1 MIANTEMTEASF
13 PDEPHIERISQALWA
28 REPAGSAALL
38 VGAGFSRN
46 ATPVRKSVGSMPG
59 WNDIYL
65 TMVDQLYPAP
75 SIRRDEADSAGFG
88 QAPHRDWLLNQVGA
102 TSAYLRVAEEF
113 EAQFGRDALD
123 KLILRHVPDRQFVPG
138 KLHQM
143 LVQLPWADIMTTNWD
158 TLLERAADSAEERVY
173 DVLRTV
179 EEIPEA
185 RAPRIIKLHGSFPA
199 HRPFVFTEE
208 DFRTY
213 PIRSG
218 AFVNLAQ
225 QLAMENTLVLLGFSG
240 DDPNFLFW
248 SGWVRDRLGPKAPL
262 IYLVGVLGL
271 SAPKRKMLESRRIQP
286 IDLAQLPLFDSWPA
300 GRRMEHAHQWFLE
313 RMREAEPYPAQRW
326 PRPPAG
332 FVPPLAF
339 VTPRL
344 DPRAPLPDP
353 ETTGHAQAVDT
364 LRKLVPQWRQNRSV
378 FPGWIVPP
386 LDTSELLW
394 GRIDRSIYDIIRGLR
409 AVEEDERL
417 EALFEL
423 NWQLET
429 ALAPLILTVDDLVVE
444 LLDAIVGRYDGL
456 DVNQAAH
463 FRALAAAIVRH
474 AREENDP
481 ALFNR
486 WADWLEANVD
496 DQDGDA
502 LDRLTYERILW
513 HRAELDV
520 DKLDELVTAW
530 EIRGDRFSLLRKA
543 GLLADLGR
551 DGEAADLSAQALN
564 LIRAQTLRGSQDI
577 AAWSRETFALLFRSS
592 VLYGE
597 LGRWAENKA
606 VRDRFD
612 LRQDQLQARGCPG
625 KRDFF
630 ELIGRLAQATP
641 PVREPIERTQKFDPG
656 AFNITHHLGGVDP
669 RAQRLIAYQALR
681 FQEETGLPVRIGN
694 TGVTSQILSEAA
706 RWLMDVAPTRAIDAF
721 LRAAPGPTSKP
732 FDNILTRSTVA
743 RMDATEADRLIDR
756 LIRLI
761 DAARVR
767 IETGAPEAGF
777 WRDRLKSTVEI
788 ASRVILRAPAR
799 APQLLRICLSLHADT
814 RFTGR
819 MALGN
824 ELRHLARR
832 SIEAAAASD
841 RDAMVLALFQSA
853 IPPNVGDYASDAA
866 DVVAGLS
873 RDYATMTTNSKWRD
887 VVTQTVGSL
896 TDPCRRSA
904 ASSRINWLL
913 DANLLD
919 EDDRRL
925 LGDALWA
932 PPHMDGGLPGDTVF
946 YPSSF
951 LLLPRPAHIDVE
963 AAVSAALLTGAP
975 LTDKVVAEGA
985 LAYAYG
991 QKEFQLDEDGLLGEI
1006 ARLHAFVADHPPP
1019 PVYPDILGDDRTDIV
1034 VHSSEMAASLAKRAE
1049 RHPSAIGPIRELFA
1063 LDRHPLR
1070 IEPAL
1075 PALVRMG
1082 MLEKAE
1088 AAQRLRE
1095 LLADRSTIGSE
1106 LLGGFIGNVVDGQ
1119 GCEPTFEAAM
1129 WSEIAQAIT
1138 VRRPAPL
1145 ARLLRFTAHVM
1156 REDAGRIPVTL
1167 DEMLSVGLALILD
1180 ETKAEAPA
1188 AHLEYDPSLVRY
1200 FGAVLV
1206 TAMAQRHRGDPN
1218 VQSAWSDAI
1227 VTDPLPDIR
1236 RARDK
1241 ALEGVLGTTAPGE
1254 RAGE

>member
-1 MIANTEMTEASF
+1 MIANTERTDALL

-28 REPAGSAALL
+28 REPVGSAALL

-75 SIRRDEADSAGFG
+75 PIGRDEAASPGSG
-88 QAPHRDWLLNQVGA
+88 HAPHRDWLLKQVGA

-158 TLLERAADSAEERVY
+158 TLLERAADRAEERVY

-286 IDLAQLPLFDSWPA
+286 IDLAQLPPFESWPA
-300 GRRMEHAHQWFLE
+300 SRRMEHAHQWFLE

-353 ETTGHAQAVDT
+353 ETTGHGPAVET
-364 LRKLVPQWRQNRSV
+364 LRRLVPQWRQNRSV

-429 ALAPLILTVDDLVVE
+429 ALAPLILTVDDIIVE
-444 LLDAIVGRYDGL
+444 LLDAMVGRYDDL
-456 DVNQAAH
+456 DAGQAAH
-463 FRALAAAIVRH
+463 FRALVAAIIRH
-474 AREENDP
+474 AREEND
-481 ALFNR
+481 AVLFTR
-486 WADWLEANVD
+486 WADWLDTKID
-496 DQDGDA
+496 DQDGVTF
-502 LDRLTYERILW
+502 DRLTYERILW

-530 EIRGDRFSLLRKA
+530 EIRGDSFSLLRKA

-551 DGEAADLSAQALN
+551 DSAAADLSAQALN

-577 AAWSRETFALLFRSS
+577 AAWSRESFALLFRSS
-592 VLYGE
+592 VLFGE
-597 LGRWAENKA
+597 LGRWAETKA

-612 LRQDQLQARGCPG
+612 LRQDQLQSRGCPG

-630 ELIGRLAQATP
+630 RLIDRLAQAIP

-656 AFNITHHLGGVDP
+656 TFNVTHHLSGVDP
-669 RAQRLIAYQALR
+669 RIQRLIAYQALR

-721 LRAAPGPTSKP
+721 LRAASSLSSKP
-732 FDNILTRSTVA
+732 FDKILTRSAVA
-743 RMDATEADRLIDR
+743 RMNAAEADRLIDR

-761 DAARVR
+761 DAARAR
-767 IETGAPEAGF
+767 IAARAPEAGF

-799 APQLLRICLSLHADT
+799 APQLLKICLSLYADT
-814 RFTGR
+814 RFTR
-819 MALGN
+819 KMALGN

-832 SIEAAAASD
+832 SIEAASASD

-873 RDYATMTTNSKWRD
+873 RDYATMATNSEWRE

-896 TDPCRRSA
+896 TDPSTRSA

-932 PPHMDGGLPGDTVF
+932 PAHMDGRLPGDTVF

-951 LLLPRPAHIDVE
+951 LLLPRPAHVDVG
-963 AAVSAALLTGAP
+963 AAVSAALLTRAP
-975 LTDKVVAEGA
+975 LTDNVVAEGA

-1006 ARLHAFVADHPPP
+1006 ARLHAFVADHAPPP
-1019 PVYPDILGDDRTDIV
+1019 EHPDILGDDRTDIV
-1034 VHSSEMAASLAKRAE
+1034 VHSSEMAASLAQRAE
-1049 RHPSAIGPIRELFA
+1049 HRPSAIEPIRKLFA

-1075 PALVRMG
+1075 SILVRMG

-1156 REDAGRIPVTL
+1156 REDAGRIPARL

-1180 ETKAEAPA
+1180 ETKTESPA
-1188 AHLEYDPSLVRY
+1188 RHLEYDPSLVRY

-1227 VTDPLPDIR
+1227 DTDSLPDTR

-1241 ALEGVLGTTAPGE
+1241 ALEGVLGITAPGE
-1254 RAGE
+1254 GAGE

>member
-1 MIANTEMTEASF
+1 MIANTEMADARF

-28 REPAGSAALL
+28 REPVGSAALL

-65 TMVDQLYPAP
+65 TMVDQLYPGAP
-75 SIRRDEADSAGFG
+75 TGHDQAASAGSG
-88 QAPHRDWLLNQVGA
+88 QAPHRDWLLKQVGA

-248 SGWVRDRLGPKAPL
+248 SGWVRDRLGPKSPL

-286 IDLAQLPLFDSWPA
+286 IDLAQLPLFDSWPV

-313 RMREAEPYPAQRW
+313 RMRESEPYPAQRW

-429 ALAPLILTVDDLVVE
+429 ALAPLILTVDDVIVE
-444 LLDAIVGRYDGL
+444 LLDAMVGRYDGL
-456 DVNQAAH
+456 EINQAAH
-463 FRALAAAIVRH
+463 FRALAAAVVRH

-481 ALFNR
+481 VLFNQ
-486 WADWLEANVD
+486 WADWLDANVD

-530 EIRGDRFSLLRKA
+530 EIRGDSFSLLRKA

-577 AAWSRETFALLFRSS
+577 AAWSRESFALLFRSS
-592 VLYGE
+592 VLYGD

-612 LRQDQLQARGCPG
+612 LRQDQLQARGCSG

-630 ELIGRLAQATP
+630 ELIGRLAQAAP
-641 PVREPIERTQKFDPG
+641 PMREPIERTKKFDLG
-656 AFNITHHLGGVDP
+656 AFNVTHHLGGVDP
-669 RAQRLIAYQALR
+669 RVQRLIAYQALR

-721 LRAAPGPTSKP
+721 LRVAPGSTSKP
-732 FDNILTRSTVA
+732 FDKILTRTTVA
-743 RMDATEADRLIDR
+743 RMHLAEADRLIDR

-761 DAARVR
+761 DAARLR
-767 IETGAPEAGF
+767 IEAGAPEAAF

-788 ASRVILRAPAR
+788 ASRIVLRASDR
-799 APQLLRICLSLHADT
+799 APQLLGICLLLHADT
-814 RFTGR
+814 RFTGK

-824 ELRHLARR
+824 ELWHLAHR
-832 SIEAAAASD
+832 SIEASAASD
-841 RDAMVLALFQSA
+841 RDAMILALFQSA
-853 IPPNVGDYASDAA
+853 IPPNVGGYASDVSDLA
-866 DVVAGLS
+866 AGLS
-873 RDYATMTTNSKWRD
+873 HDYAVTNTSAEWRE
-887 VVTQTVGSL
+887 VVAQSIRSL
-896 TDPCRRSA
+896 TDPSTRRA

-913 DANLLD
+913 DASLLD

-925 LGDALWA
+925 LGEALWA
-932 PPHMDGGLPGDTVF
+932 PAHLDSGLPGGTVF

-951 LLLPRPAHIDVE
+951 LQLPRPAGVDVE
-963 AAVSAALLTGAP
+963 AAVLATLLTGAP
-975 LTDKVVAEGA
+975 LTDKVVSDGA

-991 QKEFQLDEDGLLGEI
+991 QREFQLDEDGLLGEI
-1006 ARLHAFVADHPPP
+1006 ARLHAFVADHSPPP
-1019 PVYPDILGDDRTDIV
+1019 DHPDIIGDDRTNIV
-1034 VHSSEMAASLAKRAE
+1034 VHSSEMAAGLAQRAE
-1049 RHPSAIGPIRELFA
+1049 HYPSAIEPIRKMFA

-1129 WSEIAQAIT
+1129 WSEIAQAIA

-1145 ARLLRFTAHVM
+1145 ARLLRFTAQVM
-1156 REDAGRIPVTL
+1156 RRDAGRIPAIL
-1167 DEMLSVGLALILD
+1167 DETLSVGLALILD
-1180 ETKAEAPA
+1180 ETKTVSPA
-1188 AHLEYDPSLVRY
+1188 AHLEYDPFLARY

-1227 VTDPLPDIR
+1227 DKDPLPDLR
-1236 RARDK
+1236 RARGK
-1241 ALEGVLGTTAPGE
+1241 AVEELERIRVPGE
-1254 RAGE
+1254 NAGE